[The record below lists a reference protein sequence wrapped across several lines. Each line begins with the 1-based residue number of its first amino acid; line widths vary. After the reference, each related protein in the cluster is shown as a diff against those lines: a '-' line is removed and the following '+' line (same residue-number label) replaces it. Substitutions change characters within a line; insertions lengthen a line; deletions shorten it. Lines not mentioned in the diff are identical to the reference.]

1 MEAAAT
7 ERQGGSTRAVE
18 RALRLL
24 DAVARS
30 SGGARL
36 SDLARDT
43 GVPAST
49 ALRLLRTLEQE
60 RFVRRDDA
68 GGFHAGSGLLALAAA
83 VDDLPLIQLA
93 EPHLRGLVDALGET
107 ASLGVLDEAGDALYL
122 AQIQSPHA
130 IRYASWRGRRVP
142 GGVSALGLAL
152 RGAPPPVIRRDAV
165 EPGVTAIAAPVHG
178 PSGAIVAALSV
189 TGPTFRLGDAA
200 AGTAATALA
209 GAAAALSRDLGAAP
223 RA

>member
-1 MEAAAT
+1 MEGHAI

-18 RALRLL
+18 RALHLL
-24 DAVARS
+24 EAVARS
-30 SGGARL
+30 TRGARL

-43 GVPAST
+43 DVPAST

-60 RFVRRDDA
+60 RFVRRDDG
-68 GGFHAGSGLLALAAA
+68 GGFHAGSGLLALVAAL
-83 VDDLPLIQLA
+83 DELPLIQLA
-93 EPHLRGLVDALGET
+93 EPHLRELVDTVGET

-122 AQIQSPHA
+122 AQVQSPHA

-152 RGAPPPVIRRDAV
+152 HGTAPPVLRRDAV
-165 EPGVTAIAAPVHG
+165 EEGVTAIAAPVHG

-189 TGPTFRLGDAA
+189 TGPTFRLDGGAVDRV
-200 AGTAATALA
+200 TAALA
-209 GAAAALSRDLGAAP
+209 GATAALSRELGATL
-223 RA
+223 R